1 MVSGAFVKIITQN
14 FFKQTK
20 KKRNKTPELCN
31 LEFLVKLKFLSYVT
45 GEFCVMN
52 KDKISELR
60 KSEIYFHY
68 KFRVR
73 KNWL

>member
-1 MVSGAFVKIITQN
+1 MVSGAFVKIITHN
-14 FFKQTK
+14 FFKQKK

-60 KSEIYFHY
+60 NSEILFS
-68 KFRVR
+68 
-73 KNWL
+73 LQIQS